1 MPSSNFATVP
11 FSTVTVLKPPEL
23 SIPTVLEV
31 LSPATEK
38 PLRLIV
44 IPDLPTTIP
53 LVPGQLMSAVSVTLL
68 VTVDPHAG
76 FAAARLGAASA
87 TPPSA
92 STTSPT
98 RHSVLIATPLYM
110 TLSFVGTLSG

>member
-11 FSTVTVLKPPEL
+11 FSTVTWLKPPEL

-38 PLRLIV
+38 PFRLIV

-53 LVPGQLMSAVSVTLL
+53 LVPGQLMLLVSFTLL
-68 VTVDPHAG
+68 VTVDPQTG
-76 FAAARLGAASA
+76 FAAATLGAASTA
-87 TPPSA
+87 PPNAAA
-92 STTSPT
+92 SSIDRPINPENALFISP
-98 RHSVLIATPLYM
+98 HSPL
-110 TLSFVGTLSG
+110 VR